1 MEKILIVGSSIID
14 KMKIAERLT
23 SYDESFSIA
32 YRFTSNIEYKDMKRE
47 NNNLHIYYND
57 NESINLD
64 YKNNSL
70 LYIHTSDMISYGVT
84 IDEFINTD
92 ITVLDTLNFN
102 TISDK
107 LLNNNNIFIVW
118 IDTKFDK
125 KNSIDFKETKFL
137 MDRIDNYPYMY
148 FMDTD
153 NIDDICKEVLKYVNA
168 KTKDEKLEILNE
180 NS

>member
-1 MEKILIVGSSIID
+1 
-14 KMKIAERLT
+14 MKIAERLT